1 MMKPSRRFARSKA
14 FSLLETMVALL
25 VTVICLSLLS
35 SSLKLFTLFEKD
47 RHDPNELVFS
57 YVQFAKF
64 LKKDSQRTYIDLE
77 NSNPLKI
84 MFIKE
89 EKKGEEKIDKAGY
102 VLEMDNGGNNLRVRR
117 SGPDGGN
124 MTLLPIWGA
133 TFTARDG
140 LMEVHIN
147 EKGKGQFYILKS
159 TRHRKKKRRLRKRL
173 KIRKQARLNQQRGS
187 ALLTSVLLLATT
199 ILLIDSYLDAYQH
212 VIKINQL
219 LANYL
224 WGG

>member
-89 EKKGEEKIDKAGY
+89 EKKKDKQDGKKGEGEIEKVGY
-102 VLEMDNGGNNLRVRR
+102 VLEMDNKGNNLRVRK
-117 SGPDGGN
+117 SGTDGGN

-133 TFTARDG
+133 TFAARDG

-147 EKGKGQFYILKS
+147 EKGKRSILYFKVDKAPEKEKEVE
-159 TRHRKKKRRLRKRL
+159 KKTEDQKTD
-173 KIRKQARLNQQRGS
+173 QAKPAKGERPADQRAAASHDNS
-187 ALLTSVLLLATT
+187 A
-199 ILLIDSYLDAYQH
+199 D
-212 VIKINQL
+212 
-219 LANYL
+219 
-224 WGG
+224 

>member
-47 RHDPNELVFS
+47 QHDPNELVFS

-89 EKKGEEKIDKAGY
+89 EKKKDKTGEEKIDKAGY
-102 VLEMDNGGNNLRVRR
+102 VLEMDNKGNNLRVRR

-133 TFTARDG
+133 TFAAKDG

-147 EKGKGQFYILKS
+147 EKGKRSILYFKVDKAPEKEKEA
-159 TRHRKKKRRLRKRL
+159 KKTEDQKTD
-173 KIRKQARLNQQRGS
+173 QAKPAKGERPADQRAAASHDNS
-187 ALLTSVLLLATT
+187 A
-199 ILLIDSYLDAYQH
+199 D
-212 VIKINQL
+212 
-219 LANYL
+219 
-224 WGG
+224 

>member
-1 MMKPSRRFARSKA
+1 MKPGRRFARSKA

-25 VTVICLSLLS
+25 VTVICLSLFS
-35 SSLKLFTLFEKD
+35 SSLKLSTLFEKD

-89 EKKGEEKIDKAGY
+89 EKKKDKKGEEKIDKAGY

-133 TFTARDG
+133 TFAARDG

-147 EKGKGQFYILKS
+147 EKWKWSILYFKVDQAPDKEKEAEKKTEDQKTDQAKPAKGE
-159 TRHRKKKRRLRKRL
+159 RP
-173 KIRKQARLNQQRGS
+173 ADQRAAASHDNS
-187 ALLTSVLLLATT
+187 A
-199 ILLIDSYLDAYQH
+199 D
-212 VIKINQL
+212 
-219 LANYL
+219 
-224 WGG
+224 

>member
-35 SSLKLFTLFEKD
+35 SCLKLFTLFEKD
-47 RHDPNELVFS
+47 RHAPNELAFS

-89 EKKGEEKIDKAGY
+89 EKKKDKTGEEKIDKAGY
-102 VLEMDNGGNNLRVRR
+102 VLEMDNKGNNLRVRR

-133 TFTARDG
+133 TFAAKDG

-147 EKGKGQFYILKS
+147 EKGKRSILYFKVDKAPEKEKEA
-159 TRHRKKKRRLRKRL
+159 KKTEDQKTDQVKPAKGERP
-173 KIRKQARLNQQRGS
+173 ADQRAAASHDHS
-187 ALLTSVLLLATT
+187 A
-199 ILLIDSYLDAYQH
+199 D
-212 VIKINQL
+212 
-219 LANYL
+219 
-224 WGG
+224 

>member
-57 YVQFAKF
+57 YAQFAKF

-89 EKKGEEKIDKAGY
+89 EKKKDKTGEEKIDKAGY
-102 VLEMDNGGNNLRVRR
+102 VLEMDNKGNNLRVRR

-133 TFTARDG
+133 TFAAKDG

-147 EKGKGQFYILKS
+147 EKGKRSILYFKVDKAPEKEKEA
-159 TRHRKKKRRLRKRL
+159 KKTEDQKTD
-173 KIRKQARLNQQRGS
+173 QAKPAKGERPADQRAAASHDNS
-187 ALLTSVLLLATT
+187 A
-199 ILLIDSYLDAYQH
+199 D
-212 VIKINQL
+212 
-219 LANYL
+219 
-224 WGG
+224 

>member
-1 MMKPSRRFARSKA
+1 MKPSRRFARSKA

-89 EKKGEEKIDKAGY
+89 EKKKETTGYYIDFYVASIAEICEEEKPKP
-102 VLEMDNGGNNLRVRR
+102 EKKFKEKK
-117 SGPDGGN
+117 N
-124 MTLLPIWGA
+124 M
-133 TFTARDG
+133 
-140 LMEVHIN
+140 VS
-147 EKGKGQFYILKS
+147 EKE
-159 TRHRKKKRRLRKRL
+159 
-173 KIRKQARLNQQRGS
+173 
-187 ALLTSVLLLATT
+187 
-199 ILLIDSYLDAYQH
+199 
-212 VIKINQL
+212 
-219 LANYL
+219 
-224 WGG
+224 

>member
-1 MMKPSRRFARSKA
+1 MMKPSRKFARSKA

-89 EKKGEEKIDKAGY
+89 EKKDDKQDGKKGEGEIEKVGY
-102 VLEMDNGGNNLRVRR
+102 VLEMDNKGNNLRVRK
-117 SGPDGGN
+117 SGIDGGN

-133 TFTARDG
+133 TFAARDG

-147 EKGKGQFYILKS
+147 EKGKRSILYFKVDKAPEKEKGA
-159 TRHRKKKRRLRKRL
+159 KKIEDQKTD
-173 KIRKQARLNQQRGS
+173 QAKPAKGERPTDQRAAASHDNS
-187 ALLTSVLLLATT
+187 A
-199 ILLIDSYLDAYQH
+199 D
-212 VIKINQL
+212 
-219 LANYL
+219 
-224 WGG
+224 

>member
-47 RHDPNELVFS
+47 RHAPNELAFS

-89 EKKGEEKIDKAGY
+89 EKKDDTKDGKKGEGEIEKVGY

-117 SGPDGGN
+117 SGTDGGN

-133 TFTARDG
+133 TFAARDG

-147 EKGKGQFYILKS
+147 EKGKRSILYFKVDKAPEKEKEAE
-159 TRHRKKKRRLRKRL
+159 KKTEDQKTDQVKPAKGERP
-173 KIRKQARLNQQRGS
+173 ADQRAAASHDHS
-187 ALLTSVLLLATT
+187 A
-199 ILLIDSYLDAYQH
+199 D
-212 VIKINQL
+212 
-219 LANYL
+219 
-224 WGG
+224 

>member
-89 EKKGEEKIDKAGY
+89 EKKKDKQDGKKGEGEIEKVGY
-102 VLEMDNGGNNLRVRR
+102 VLEMDNKGNNLRVRK
-117 SGPDGGN
+117 SGTDGGN

-133 TFTARDG
+133 TFAARDG

-147 EKGKGQFYILKS
+147 EKGKRSILYFKVDKAPEKEKEA
-159 TRHRKKKRRLRKRL
+159 KKTEDQKTD
-173 KIRKQARLNQQRGS
+173 QAKPARGERPADQRAAASHDNS
-187 ALLTSVLLLATT
+187 A
-199 ILLIDSYLDAYQH
+199 D
-212 VIKINQL
+212 
-219 LANYL
+219 
-224 WGG
+224 

>member
-47 RHDPNELVFS
+47 RHAPNELAFS

-89 EKKGEEKIDKAGY
+89 EKKKDKTGEEKIDKAGY
-102 VLEMDNGGNNLRVRR
+102 VLEMDNKGNNLRVRR

-133 TFTARDG
+133 TFAAKDG

-147 EKGKGQFYILKS
+147 EKGKRSILYFKVDKAPEKEKEAKKTEDQKTDQAKS
-159 TRHRKKKRRLRKRL
+159 AKGERP
-173 KIRKQARLNQQRGS
+173 ADQRAAASHDNS
-187 ALLTSVLLLATT
+187 A
-199 ILLIDSYLDAYQH
+199 D
-212 VIKINQL
+212 
-219 LANYL
+219 
-224 WGG
+224 

>member
-1 MMKPSRRFARSKA
+1 MMKPSRRFVRSKA

-89 EKKGEEKIDKAGY
+89 EKKEDKEGEEKIDKAGY

-133 TFTARDG
+133 TFAARDG

-147 EKGKGQFYILKS
+147 EKGKRSILYFKVDKAPEKEKEAE
-159 TRHRKKKRRLRKRL
+159 KKTEDQKTD
-173 KIRKQARLNQQRGS
+173 QAKPAKGERPADQRATASHDNS
-187 ALLTSVLLLATT
+187 A
-199 ILLIDSYLDAYQH
+199 D
-212 VIKINQL
+212 
-219 LANYL
+219 
-224 WGG
+224 

>member
-1 MMKPSRRFARSKA
+1 MMKPSRRFARSRA

-25 VTVICLSLLS
+25 VTVICFSLLS
-35 SSLKLFTLFEKD
+35 SCLKLFTLFEKD

-89 EKKGEEKIDKAGY
+89 EKKKDKKGEEKIDKAGY

-117 SGPDGGN
+117 SGTDGGN

-133 TFTARDG
+133 IFAAKDG

-147 EKGKGQFYILKS
+147 EKGKRSILYFKVDKAPEKEKGAE
-159 TRHRKKKRRLRKRL
+159 KKTEDQKTDQVKPAKGERPAD
-173 KIRKQARLNQQRGS
+173 QCAAAS
-187 ALLTSVLLLATT
+187 HDYSV
-199 ILLIDSYLDAYQH
+199 D
-212 VIKINQL
+212 
-219 LANYL
+219 
-224 WGG
+224 

>member
-14 FSLLETMVALL
+14 FSLMETMVALL

-35 SSLKLFTLFEKD
+35 SCLKLFTLFEKD

-64 LKKDSQRTYIDLE
+64 LKKDSQRTYIDFDYT
-77 NSNPLKI
+77 NPLKI

-89 EKKGEEKIDKAGY
+89 EKKKDKKGEEKIDKVGY

-117 SGPDGGN
+117 SGTDGGN

-133 TFTARDG
+133 TFAAKDG

-147 EKGKGQFYILKS
+147 EKGKRSILYFKVDKAPEKEKEAEKKS
-159 TRHRKKKRRLRKRL
+159 ED
-173 KIRKQARLNQQRGS
+173 QAKPAKGERPADQRAAAS
-187 ALLTSVLLLATT
+187 HDHTA
-199 ILLIDSYLDAYQH
+199 D
-212 VIKINQL
+212 
-219 LANYL
+219 
-224 WGG
+224 

>member
-25 VTVICLSLLS
+25 VMVICLSLLS

-89 EKKGEEKIDKAGY
+89 EKKKDKQDGKKGEGEIEKVGY
-102 VLEMDNGGNNLRVRR
+102 VLEMDNKGNNLRVRK
-117 SGPDGGN
+117 SGTDGGN

-133 TFTARDG
+133 TFAARDG

-147 EKGKGQFYILKS
+147 EKGKRSILYFKVDKAPEKEKEAE
-159 TRHRKKKRRLRKRL
+159 KKTEDQKTD
-173 KIRKQARLNQQRGS
+173 QAKPAKGERPADQRAAASHDNS
-187 ALLTSVLLLATT
+187 A
-199 ILLIDSYLDAYQH
+199 D
-212 VIKINQL
+212 
-219 LANYL
+219 
-224 WGG
+224 

>member
-1 MMKPSRRFARSKA
+1 MMKPSRKFARSKA
-14 FSLLETMVALL
+14 FSLLETMVALF

-89 EKKGEEKIDKAGY
+89 EKKDDKQDGKKGEGEIEKVGY
-102 VLEMDNGGNNLRVRR
+102 VLEMDNKGNNLRVRK
-117 SGPDGGN
+117 SGTDGGN

-133 TFTARDG
+133 TFAARDG

-147 EKGKGQFYILKS
+147 EKGKRSILYFKVDKAPEKEKVAE
-159 TRHRKKKRRLRKRL
+159 KKTEDQKTD
-173 KIRKQARLNQQRGS
+173 QAKPAKGERPADQRAAASHDNS
-187 ALLTSVLLLATT
+187 A
-199 ILLIDSYLDAYQH
+199 D
-212 VIKINQL
+212 
-219 LANYL
+219 
-224 WGG
+224 